1 VQLPIRARVTLLTA
15 ALVAVV
21 LAAGG
26 VLLYVQLRSGM
37 LETVDDGLRLRADN
51 LVRATEPETEV
62 AREGTPDEPEEA
74 FAQLISADGTVL
86 TSSPGIGER
95 PLVPADSLR
104 QLGTGRFFETIL
116 TTAGDKEPARLLA
129 VPDATGRVVVVGA
142 SLEDQSDT
150 LADLATM
157 LTIGGPVV
165 LMLVGGIGWLM
176 ARAALRPM
184 ERMREQAAAISASEP
199 GRRLPVPRTGDEVA
213 RLGQTLNAMLT
224 RLEDALERERRFVAD
239 ASHELRTPLAN
250 LKAELELAL
259 GRSRSAEE
267 LEGAIQS
274 ATEETQRLARLAEDL
289 LVLARAD
296 RGRLP
301 VEREPVDVAQL
312 VGSSADPFLARAQ
325 QGGVE
330 LEARVPEG
338 LRADLD
344 PVRIRQAIGNLLDN
358 ALAHTS
364 PGGRVTIEAALVD
377 GAMFLEVRD
386 TGQGFPAEFL
396 ARAFEPFARP
406 DASRSRTDGGV
417 GLGLA
422 IVRAVAE
429 AHGGA
434 AEVRNRPEGGASV
447 LLRLPLTTP

>member
-1 VQLPIRARVTLLTA
+1 MRLPIRARIALLTA
-15 ALVAVV
+15 ALMAVV

-26 VLLYVQLRSGM
+26 VLLYVQLR
-37 LETVDDGLRLRADN
+37 DGLLDAVDAGLQTRAEDLLRNDQPQA
-51 LVRATEPETEV
+51 AV
-62 AREGTPDEPEEA
+62 AREGTLAEPEET
-74 FAQLISADGTVL
+74 FAQLLETDGTVL
-86 TSSPGIGER
+86 ASSPGIGDR
-95 PLVPADSLR
+95 PLISSDVLR
-104 QLGTGRFFETIL
+104 DLEGDEFFQTSIL
-116 TTAGDKEPARLLA
+116 TEEEPVEARLLA
-129 VPDATGRVVVVGA
+129 VPDDGGNVVVVGA
-142 SLEDQSDT
+142 SLEDQTDT
-150 LADLATM
+150 LANLAT
-157 LTIGGPVV
+157 LLLWGGLPALLV
-165 LMLVGGIGWLM
+165 VGGVGWLM

-184 ERMREQAAAISASEP
+184 ERMREEAAAISASEP
-199 GRRLPVPRTGDEVA
+199 GRRLPVPQTGDEVA

-259 GRSRSAEE
+259 RRSRSAEE
-267 LEGAIQS
+267 LEAAIQS
-274 ATEETQRLARLAEDL
+274 AADETQRLARLAEDL

-301 VEREPVDVAQL
+301 VKREPVDVAHL
-312 VGSSADPFLARAQ
+312 VGSAADPFLARAEQ
-325 QGGVE
+325 SGVE
-330 LEARVPEG
+330 IEARVPEG

-364 PGGRVTIEAALVD
+364 RGGRVTIEASRVD
-377 GAMFLEVRD
+377 GAMFLEVSD
-386 TGQGFPAEFL
+386 TGQGFPSAFL
-396 ARAFEPFARP
+396 PLAFEPFARP
-406 DASRSRTDGGV
+406 DASRSRSDGGA